1 MTLLSGKTT
10 LVLCLSS
17 ILCGC
22 TTNGLPAPYSIN
34 LSFPVI
40 TQNQINSGGY
50 YINDA
55 EQIRTTDG
63 LCLDTGSDQQNR
75 LTLRE
80 CKHVQSQLFSF
91 HRDRITQGE
100 KCLDAAG
107 QGTKEGTP
115 IILYSCTGNDNQR
128 WLTDDNK
135 IKGKQSRKCLAQ
147 IALLSEKA
155 TLLCWPI
162 AILVA
167 PWNLPSGSRTSL

>member
-1 MTLLSGKTT
+1 MALLSGKTA

-22 TTNGLPAPYSIN
+22 TADGLPAPYSIN

-55 EQIRTTDG
+55 EPIRTTEG
-63 LCLDTGSDQQNR
+63 LCLDTGSGQQNH
-75 LTLRE
+75 LTLQE
-80 CKHVQSQLFSF
+80 CKNVPSQLFSF
-91 HRDRITQGE
+91 HRDKITHRE

-128 WLTDDNK
+128 WFTDDNK
-135 IKGKQSRKCLAQ
+135 IKGKQSRKCLGTNSFFVRKGDPVVLADCDFSR
-147 IALLSEKA
+147 ALEF
-155 TLLCWPI
+155 TI
-162 AILVA
+162 
-167 PWNLPSGSRTSL
+167 R

>member
-91 HRDRITQGE
+91 HRDRIMQGE

-107 QGTKEGTP
+107 QGTKKAHQSFFIHARVMITSAGSLMITK
-115 IILYSCTGNDNQR
+115 LRGNRAENA
-128 WLTDDNK
+128 W
-135 IKGKQSRKCLAQ
+135 AQ

-167 PWNLPSGSRTSL
+167 PWNLPSGSRTPL

>member
-91 HRDRITQGE
+91 HRDRITQVRNVWMPQD
-100 KCLDAAG
+100 KVQKKAHQSFFIHARVMITSAG
-107 QGTKEGTP
+107 SLMITK
-115 IILYSCTGNDNQR
+115 LRGNRAENA
-128 WLTDDNK
+128 W
-135 IKGKQSRKCLAQ
+135 AQ

-167 PWNLPSGSRTSL
+167 PWNLPSGSRTPL

>member
-55 EQIRTTDG
+55 EQIR
-63 LCLDTGSDQQNR
+63 
-75 LTLRE
+75 
-80 CKHVQSQLFSF
+80 QLMVCAL
-91 HRDRITQGE
+91 IQ
-100 KCLDAAG
+100 
-107 QGTKEGTP
+107 
-115 IILYSCTGNDNQR
+115 
-128 WLTDDNK
+128 
-135 IKGKQSRKCLAQ
+135 AQ
-147 IALLSEKA
+147 INR
-155 TLLCWPI
+155 I
-162 AILVA
+162 V
-167 PWNLPSGSRTSL
+167 

>member
-22 TTNGLPAPYSIN
+22 TTNGLPTPYSIN

-63 LCLDTGSDQQNR
+63 LCLDTGPDQQNR

-107 QGTKEGTP
+107 QGTKEAHQSFFIHARVMITSAGSLMITK
-115 IILYSCTGNDNQR
+115 LRGNRAENA
-128 WLTDDNK
+128 W
-135 IKGKQSRKCLAQ
+135 AQ

-167 PWNLPSGSRTSL
+167 PWNLPSGSRTPL

>member
-1 MTLLSGKTT
+1 MALLSGKTA

-22 TTNGLPAPYSIN
+22 TTDGLPAPYSIN

-40 TQNQINSGGY
+40 TQNQVNSGGY

-55 EQIRTTDG
+55 EPIRTTEG
-63 LCLDTGSDQQNR
+63 LCLDTGSGQQNH
-75 LTLRE
+75 LTLQE
-80 CKHVQSQLFSF
+80 CKNVPSQLFSF
-91 HRDRITQGE
+91 HRDKITHRE

-128 WLTDDNK
+128 WFTDDNK
-135 IKGKQSRKCLAQ
+135 IKGKQSRKCMGTNSFFVRKGDPVVLADCDFSR
-147 IALLSEKA
+147 ALEF
-155 TLLCWPI
+155 TI
-162 AILVA
+162 
-167 PWNLPSGSRTSL
+167 R

>member
-55 EQIRTTDG
+55 EQIRQ
-63 LCLDTGSDQQNR
+63 LMVCALIQAQINRIVWRCGSVSMYNLSFSHFTEIESRRVRNVWMPQDKVQKKAHQSFFIHARVMITSAGSLMITKLRGNR
-75 LTLRE
+75 AENAR
-80 CKHVQSQLFSF
+80 
-91 HRDRITQGE
+91 
-100 KCLDAAG
+100 
-107 QGTKEGTP
+107 
-115 IILYSCTGNDNQR
+115 
-128 WLTDDNK
+128 
-135 IKGKQSRKCLAQ
+135 AQ
-147 IALLSEKA
+147 IAL
-155 TLLCWPI
+155 
-162 AILVA
+162 
-167 PWNLPSGSRTSL
+167 